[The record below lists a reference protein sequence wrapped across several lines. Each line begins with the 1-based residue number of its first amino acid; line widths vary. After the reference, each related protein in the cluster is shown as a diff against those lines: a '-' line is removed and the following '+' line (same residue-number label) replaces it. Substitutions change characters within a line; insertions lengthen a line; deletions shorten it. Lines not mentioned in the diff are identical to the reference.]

1 MMNAHAAAFAPLMLL
16 FGCGGIVVLGLLAF
30 WIWMLVDC
38 LTKEPDTGNTK
49 IIWVLVIIFA
59 HWLGALIY
67 LIARRPQRIREQG
80 R

>member
-1 MMNAHAAAFAPLMLL
+1 MSTQTAFFAPMALL

-38 LTKEPDTGNTK
+38 ITKEPDTGNNK
-49 IIWVLVIIFA
+49 IIWVLVIIFT

-67 LIARRPQRIREQG
+67 LIVRRPQRIREHG